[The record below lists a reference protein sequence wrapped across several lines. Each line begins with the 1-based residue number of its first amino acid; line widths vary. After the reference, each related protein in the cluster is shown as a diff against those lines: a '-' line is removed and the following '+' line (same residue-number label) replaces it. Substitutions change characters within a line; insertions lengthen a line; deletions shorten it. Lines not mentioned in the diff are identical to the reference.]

1 MNWIQRFLANR
12 NVTEDIAEEIRQHLD
27 ERIDFLLNDGM
38 RREEAEH
45 QAKRGFGSVT
55 LLEERSRE
63 AYQFPAIHSLWAD
76 VRFGLRQ
83 IIRYRTFTIMAVAT
97 LALGIGA
104 NTAMFTLLD
113 SIVLRPLPFPRQ
125 ERLATISAQGLFP
138 KGWIRALEEH
148 SQSFS
153 SIAGYG
159 PNAELNVSSTD
170 TAERVFGASVTV
182 NAFDTLG
189 IHPYVGR
196 FFSPEDAIDGRDQV
210 VVLGYG
216 YWRQH
221 FASNP
226 AVIGQSLRIDGVDR
240 NIIGVMPAGIHFP
253 YTDTQ
258 FLTPVAFK
266 GGDPK
271 DPWNGPYN
279 LLAFGR
285 LKDGVQPPAAQA
297 EIRRIH
303 SQLLLLFPW
312 RMPDIWASDAVVSPL
327 LDSIVGDTR
336 PRLLLLSGAVGLIL
350 LIACANVANLMLAR
364 ASSRQLEMAIRGAL
378 GASGTRIIQQL
389 LVESILL
396 GILAGIVGLITSALS
411 LGVLTKLLPSD
422 TPRMAEIGLHWGVF
436 LFAALVS
443 VLTGIVFGL
452 MPAIKMASPHL
463 QQTLRS
469 SSLSI
474 AGRGSHFRP
483 FMLLVIGQ
491 IGLSVVVMTAA
502 GLMLRSL
509 YALNKVDPGFRT
521 DRIIT
526 AEVSLDANACNER
539 GRCQAFFQS
548 LIEHVRGLPGIDSV
562 ALIDS
567 LPMTGR
573 DQNYVYDA
581 EDHPRSAQ
589 QGARVATSMTIS
601 SSYFR
606 VVDLKLIRGRFLIE
620 SDQSGASRAI
630 VINQRM
636 ADLLWHNQDPI
647 GKHILPVGAEKTPAV
662 FEPVKASVVVGVVS
676 NTHHAGLGS
685 GVDEEVYLPLTP
697 AMTKSTMSVLL
708 STRMAAPEAAA
719 ALRSAAAELGPRIPV
734 TRLIT
739 FDDVVAA
746 SASAPRSLA
755 ILLLGFAALAV
766 GVGSVGVYS
775 LIAYVVSWRTRE
787 IGIQLALGAPR
798 WQIVRTVLK
807 QSLWLALAGSIAG
820 LVGAVISASL
830 LRGFLFEVR
839 PFDPMTLCAVPI
851 LMLLLAVI
859 AAWVPARRAASIDP
873 MVALRSE

>member
-1 MNWIQRFLANR
+1 MNRGSEMNWIQRFLANR

-27 ERIDFLLNDGM
+27 ERIDSLLNDGM
-38 RREEAEH
+38 SREEAEH
-45 QAKRGFGSVT
+45 QAKREFGNVT

-63 AYQFPAIHSLWAD
+63 AYQFPAIDSLWAD

-196 FFSPEDAIDGRDQV
+196 FFSPEDAIDGGDQV

-240 NIIGVMPAGIHFP
+240 NIIGVMRAGIHFP

-285 LKDGVQPPAAQA
+285 LKDGVQPAAAQA

-364 ASSRQLEMAIRGAL
+364 ASSRQREMAIRGAL

-443 VLTGIVFGL
+443 V
-452 MPAIKMASPHL
+452 
-463 QQTLRS
+463 
-469 SSLSI
+469 
-474 AGRGSHFRP
+474 
-483 FMLLVIGQ
+483 
-491 IGLSVVVMTAA
+491 
-502 GLMLRSL
+502 
-509 YALNKVDPGFRT
+509 
-521 DRIIT
+521 
-526 AEVSLDANACNER
+526 
-539 GRCQAFFQS
+539 
-548 LIEHVRGLPGIDSV
+548 
-562 ALIDS
+562 
-567 LPMTGR
+567 
-573 DQNYVYDA
+573 
-581 EDHPRSAQ
+581 
-589 QGARVATSMTIS
+589 
-601 SSYFR
+601 
-606 VVDLKLIRGRFLIE
+606 
-620 SDQSGASRAI
+620 
-630 VINQRM
+630 
-636 ADLLWHNQDPI
+636 
-647 GKHILPVGAEKTPAV
+647 
-662 FEPVKASVVVGVVS
+662 
-676 NTHHAGLGS
+676 
-685 GVDEEVYLPLTP
+685 
-697 AMTKSTMSVLL
+697 
-708 STRMAAPEAAA
+708 
-719 ALRSAAAELGPRIPV
+719 
-734 TRLIT
+734 
-739 FDDVVAA
+739 
-746 SASAPRSLA
+746 
-755 ILLLGFAALAV
+755 
-766 GVGSVGVYS
+766 
-775 LIAYVVSWRTRE
+775 
-787 IGIQLALGAPR
+787 
-798 WQIVRTVLK
+798 
-807 QSLWLALAGSIAG
+807 
-820 LVGAVISASL
+820 
-830 LRGFLFEVR
+830 
-839 PFDPMTLCAVPI
+839 
-851 LMLLLAVI
+851 
-859 AAWVPARRAASIDP
+859 
-873 MVALRSE
+873 